1 MAIRLCQKSSSTKK
15 PQKAATM
22 LKSPKAKKFTP
33 DVHAIPPSFVD
44 HERFET
50 INFIH
55 AFALFLLQLA
65 FHIKKDGAKA
75 NPSVPS
81 PTIIINLNNLYLHY
95 SAKHNPSPLLS
106 HHR

>member
-1 MAIRLCQKSSSTKK
+1 MAIRLCQKSSSPKK

-33 DVHAIPPSFVD
+33 DIHAIPPSFVD

-50 INFIH
+50 VNFIH

-65 FHIKKDGAKA
+65 FHIKKGWSKSKSFCPIPYYY
-75 NPSVPS
+75 N
-81 PTIIINLNNLYLHY
+81 
-95 SAKHNPSPLLS
+95 
-106 HHR
+106 